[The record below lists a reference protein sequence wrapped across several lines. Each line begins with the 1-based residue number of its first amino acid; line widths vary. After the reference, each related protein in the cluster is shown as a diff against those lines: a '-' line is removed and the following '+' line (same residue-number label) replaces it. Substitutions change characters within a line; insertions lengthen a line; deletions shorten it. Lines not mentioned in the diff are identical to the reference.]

1 MSFSQKRIGDYTLH
15 EKVGKG
21 GQASVWKAT
30 SSDGQIVAIKK
41 MSVSSTI
48 ENKKSFDR
56 EVAIRKLVQHEY
68 LIKCLSCFQ
77 EDNHY
82 YLVYEYCQID
92 MLHLLL
98 KQPNKRF
105 PENAVRRWTRQLVQ
119 VMINLNNL
127 NILHRDLKPE
137 NIMLKEE
144 SLDSD
149 IRLTDFGLA
158 REGLAAPSFVGT
170 LEYASPEIKNCQL
183 YSMNTDVWSLGV
195 IIYASL
201 LGKLPVLNGE
211 ILQFP
216 VGIEISY
223 PARDFITKCMIFDH
237 RRRPNFSDLLD
248 HEFIYEPKIYPQLDD
263 YPILRH
269 QEIPEYKS
277 QDIEPE
283 ILHQPSKIR
292 SPHEIEDYINKY
304 FSLSDGLISITGNDM
319 NMEFLK
325 YFISKYFSDKFAKV
339 LNDIMAGDSFSL
351 LSPEFFE
358 RFFMQSENVCTL
370 TAQLELK
377 YGNCNKDDLQAYYF
391 QTDEF
396 IDLIRSRTYDSHLK
410 VLVKISQ
417 KLKNDAGID

>member
-1 MSFSQKRIGDYTLH
+1 MSFSQKRIGEYTLQ

-21 GQASVWKAT
+21 GQASVWRAI
-30 SSDGQIVAIKK
+30 SSDGQTVAIKK
-41 MSVSSTI
+41 MSVSNSI

-56 EVAIRKLVQHEY
+56 EVAIRKLVQHEF
-68 LIKCLSCFQ
+68 LIKCLNCFQ
-77 EDNHY
+77 EGDYY
-82 YLVYEYCQID
+82 YLVYEYCPID
-92 MLHLLL
+92 MLRLLQ
-98 KQPNKRF
+98 KQQTKKF

-127 NILHRDLKPE
+127 NIIHRDLKPE

-183 YSMNTDVWSLGV
+183 YSFNTDVWSLGV
-195 IIYASL
+195 IVYASL
-201 LGKLPVLNGE
+201 FGRLPVLNGE

-216 VGIEISY
+216 VGIEISRS
-223 PARDFITKCMIFDH
+223 ARDFIVNCMIFDH
-237 RRRPNFSDLLD
+237 QKRPNFSELID
-248 HEFIYEPKIYPQLDD
+248 HEFIYEAKIYPQLDD
-263 YPILRH
+263 YPIIRPV
-269 QEIPEYKS
+269 EILEHKN

-283 ILHQPSKIR
+283 ILHQPSKYK
-292 SPHEIEDYINKY
+292 SPQEIEDYINKY
-304 FSLSDGLISITGNDM
+304 FSLSDGLITITGNDV

-339 LNDIMAGDSFSL
+339 LNEIIVGDSFSL

-358 RFFMQSENVCTL
+358 RYFMQSENVCTL

-377 YGNCNKDDLQAYYF
+377 YGKCSKEDLQAYYF

-396 IDLIRSRTYDSHLK
+396 INLIMNRIYDSHLK
-410 VLVKISQ
+410 VLVKLRQ
-417 KLKNDAGID
+417 KIKFDAGID